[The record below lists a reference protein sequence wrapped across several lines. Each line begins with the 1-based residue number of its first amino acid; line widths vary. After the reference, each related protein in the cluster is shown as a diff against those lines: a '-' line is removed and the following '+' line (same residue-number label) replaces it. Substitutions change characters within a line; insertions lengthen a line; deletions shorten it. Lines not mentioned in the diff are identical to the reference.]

1 MVADGDECRIFSAVK
16 DLMVKDGYKFAAA
29 PLLCGL
35 VALFLHW
42 NWLGGVLLVLGA
54 FVLYFFRD
62 PQRTIPAD
70 PDAIVSPADGRVME
84 VVEEPFGGTPG
95 CRISVFLSIFDV
107 HVNRT
112 PVAGRISEIQYR
124 KGQFYAAMRGRASEE
139 NEQNVIHV
147 SSERGEVVFKQIAGL
162 LARRIVFYP
171 QVGDLLQRGQRV
183 GLIKFGSRV
192 DVLFDA
198 DARLQ
203 VKVGDRVRGGSTV
216 IAYLPAQSELVAAG
230 GASAN
235 ESAR

>member
-1 MVADGDECRIFSAVK
+1 VSHFSAVK

-35 VALFLHW
+35 VVLFLHW

-147 SSERGEVVFKQIAGL
+147 SSERGEVVFKQIAGWI
-162 LARRIVFYP
+162 ARRILCWKA
-171 QVGDLLQRGQRV
+171 VGDSVTRGERV
-183 GLIKFGSRV
+183 GMIRFGSRV
-192 DVLFDA
+192 DIWMP
-198 DARLQ
+198 
-203 VKVGDRVRGGSTV
+203 DRVEILVRRGQRVAGGSS
-216 IAYLPAQSELVAAG
+216 IL
-230 GASAN
+230 
-235 ESAR
+235 ARWR